1 MALLSASGWPGGA
14 LELGW
19 GQEEGKLG
27 SVACVRTRGPSVSP
41 TVARWCLADWRG
53 ERYWISPSPPLSR
66 VEEKVNEKEGG

>member
-1 MALLSASGWPGGA
+1 MALLSASVWPGGWGVA

-27 SVACVRTRGPSVSP
+27 SVACARTRSPSVSP
-41 TVARWCLADWRG
+41 TVARWCLEDWR
-53 ERYWISPSPPLSR
+53 EELYWISPSPR